1 MTDASKEL
9 SVDADVQ
16 VRRLQEMFFQSPSF
30 SALLHGPEHRFVL
43 TNPAYQQLIGHRNV
57 VGLTAR
63 EAVPEVEQ
71 QGFIELLDSAF
82 TTGEAFVGKDVKI
95 VLQRSA
101 ESPAE
106 TRYVDFV
113 CQPIKDGTG
122 NVTSIFVE
130 GVAITDRH
138 RTEEAFGAPKT
149 RLRHLNADLE
159 RQVLERAQARGFTL
173 KLSPDL
179 LGALSSKGYFETA
192 NPAWESVLG
201 WTEEEVVSMS
211 IFELLHPDDLEH
223 TRAGFELTQVGQPAL
238 RFANR
243 YRCKDGSYRWIS
255 WIGIPED
262 GYVYCTGRDITT
274 EREAET
280 ELAAAQ
286 EALRQLQKM
295 DAIGQLTGGIAHDF
309 NNLLTGIIGSLDII
323 SRRMASGRPEE
334 IPRFMDAAS
343 TSAQRAGALTHRLLA
358 FARRQSLDIRPNNIN
373 RVIGGMEDLLHRS
386 LGEHIELE
394 WSFSPGL
401 WTAFTDANQLE
412 TAVLNL
418 VINARD
424 AMPDGG
430 RLTIET
436 VNVRL
441 DAAYTSGQVDV
452 DPGDYVAIGVS
463 DTGSGMPGDIV
474 AKAIDP
480 FFTTKP
486 VGEGTGL
493 GLSTIY
499 GFVKQTGGHL
509 RIDSEG
515 GHGTTV
521 NLYLPRALQNA
532 ADAEKP
538 KDAAPLGQGE
548 TLLVVED
555 DATVRMILCDGLEEL
570 GYKVLL
576 ASDAR
581 PAIQILQ
588 SDRRIDLMVCDVM
601 LPHINGRK
609 LAEIARA
616 SRPDLKVLF
625 VTGYAENA
633 TFRGDFLDAGMD
645 MLTKPFALDSLG
657 AKVRTMLVR

>member
-1 MTDASKEL
+1 MAHH
-9 SVDADVQ
+9 VD
-16 VRRLQEMFFQSPSF
+16 RYPRLGLP
-30 SALLHGPEHRFVL
+30 
-43 TNPAYQQLIGHRNV
+43 V
-57 VGLTAR
+57 VIS
-63 EAVPEVEQ
+63 E
-71 QGFIELLDSAF
+71 SWY
-82 TTGEAFVGKDVKI
+82 
-95 VLQRSA
+95 QRSA
-101 ESPAE
+101 GGPAE
-106 TRYVDFV
+106 KRYLDFV
-113 CQPIKDGTG
+113 YQPIKDEKGA
-122 NVTSIFVE
+122 VISIFVE
-130 GVAITDRH
+130 GIDITDR
-138 RTEEAFGAPKT
+138 RRSEEALRSSEV
-149 RLRHLNADLE
+149 RLRQLNADLE
-159 RQVLERAQARGFTL
+159 RQVIERAQARSLTW

-179 LGALSSKGYFETA
+179 LGALNSKGYFETA

-211 IFELLHPDDLEH
+211 IFDLLHPDDLEH

-286 EALRQLQKM
+286 EALHHSQKM
-295 DAIGQLTGGIAHDF
+295 EAIGQLTGGIAHDF
-309 NNLLTGIIGSLDII
+309 NYLLTGIIGSLDII
-323 SRRMASGRPEE
+323 SRRIASGRPEE

-358 FARRQSLDIRPNNIN
+358 FARHQSLDIRPNNIN

-424 AMPDGG
+424 AMPDGCQ
-430 RLTIET
+430 LTIEAT
-436 VNVRL
+436 NVHL
-441 DAAYTSGQVDV
+441 DEAYTSLQEDV
-452 DPGDYVAIGVS
+452 APGDDVAIGVS
-463 DTGSGMPGDIV
+463 DTGTGMPADIV
-474 AKAIDP
+474 ARAIDP

-493 GLSTIY
+493 GLSMVY
-499 GFVKQTGGHL
+499 GFAKQARGHL
-509 RIDSEG
+509 RIYSEV
-515 GHGTTV
+515 GHGTTIK
-521 NLYLPRALQNA
+521 LYLPRALQ
-532 ADAEKP
+532 DAVDLAKP
-538 KDAAPLGQGE
+538 VEEAPRGQGE
-548 TLLVVED
+548 TILVVED
-555 DATVRMILCDGLEEL
+555 DATVRLILSDVVAEL
-570 GYKVLL
+570 GYDVLL
-576 ASDAR
+576 AADAR
-581 PAIQILQ
+581 PAIPIPQ
-588 SDRRIDLMVCDVM
+588 SDRRIDLMMSDVM

-625 VTGYAENA
+625 LTGYAQNA
-633 TFRGDFLDAGMD
+633 VVRGDFLDPGHADETVRARRSRGQGSRHARSMTRVEAGCSSRRSEQ
-645 MLTKPFALDSLG
+645 FAEQPLVVRRRAMSAIGDLSGRKEIPIVG
-657 AKVRTMLVR
+657 ASGGSSGTDHSRLRCEGLWS